1 MPEASAA
8 LSDLRVACDL
18 ADEIW
23 AGALLRPSTDS
34 IADVAAMSGDG
45 LVRVTESLAELARRV
60 QSLQAKCAAE
70 LASRSRSGGEDDVAR
85 RHGFSSA
92 ERLIASATGGRF
104 SDAAKLVA
112 VGEATAPRASFTGQ
126 ALPPRHPHLAAGLES
141 GSLCVDAAETIRRFL
156 DGVAPRADR
165 QQVDEAELLLV
176 ERAPTVG
183 VDGLTRLIKQLQAR
197 LDPDGVKPRE
207 DELRSQRGLRI
218 WEDRAGMIQ
227 LQGAFDPVNG
237 APIKLA
243 VEALVG
249 AELHRARDAK
259 RGFGAVAESECDA
272 DGVGIGVGAG
282 GANSA
287 GGVPARA
294 GVLDAIDESGTI
306 GGPDAIFDEQ
316 RTIAQMNADALAD
329 IARLSL
335 GAKQAPAALRQTT
348 VVARIDAGA
357 LADGR
362 GHGTIDGIDQPI
374 SVATVRELAM
384 SAGISPLLLGHR
396 SEPLELGR
404 AARLFTPAQK
414 LALVERDGGCAWP
427 SCNRPPSHTQA
438 HHIRWWKRHR
448 GRTDLGNGIMLCSH
462 HHHRVHDDG
471 WIITVRDAQTWF
483 TPPVHLDPQ
492 QRPRP
497 GNRRLPTMPRAA
509 VAAASV
515 ARVSAA

>member
-1 MPEASAA
+1 MPDATAA
-8 LSDLRVACDL
+8 LTELRSAC
-18 ADEIW
+18 AEIDGDW
-23 AGALLRPSTDS
+23 ANALPGES
-34 IADVAAMSGDG
+34 IDAQHDVRSMSGDG
-45 LVRVTESLAELARRV
+45 LVRVTESLAELSRRV
-60 QSLQAKCAAE
+60 QALQAKCAAE
-70 LASRSRSGGEDDVAR
+70 LSRRASMGGDDDVAR
-85 RHGFSSA
+85 RHGYASPA
-92 ERLIASATGGRF
+92 RLIASVTGGRF

-112 VGEATAPRASFTGQ
+112 VGEATASRASFTGET
-126 ALPPRHPHLAAGLES
+126 LPARHPHLAFGLEN
-141 GSLCVDAAETIRRFL
+141 GTLCVDAADTIRRFL
-156 DGVAPRADR
+156 DGVAVRADR
-165 QQVDEAELLLV
+165 IELGDAERFLV
-176 ERAPTVG
+176 ERAPLVG
-183 VDGLTRLIKQLQAR
+183 VDGLTRLVKQLQAR

-227 LQGAFDPVNG
+227 LQGAFDPANG

-243 VEALVG
+243 VEVLVS

-259 RGFGAVAESECDA
+259 RGFGASA
-272 DGVGIGVGAG
+272 DGEH
-282 GANSA
+282 
-287 GGVPARA
+287 ARA
-294 GVLDAIDESGTI
+294 DGEPDVLGEPDEL
-306 GGPDAIFDEQ
+306 FDEQ

-335 GAKQAPAALRQTT
+335 GAKQAPAALRQAT
-348 VVARIDAGA
+348 VVARIDADS
-357 LADGR
+357 LVTGR
-362 GHGTIDGIDQPI
+362 GRATIDGIDQPV
-374 SVATVRELAM
+374 SVATARELAM
-384 SAGISPLLLGHR
+384 AAGISPLLLDHR

-448 GRTDLGNGIMLCSH
+448 GRTDVDNGIMLCSH

-471 WIITVRDAQTWF
+471 WVITVRDAQTWF

-497 GNRRLPTMPRAA
+497 GNRRRLPRYGASGAPVAPVARVAR
-509 VAAASV
+509 VAAA
-515 ARVSAA
+515 

>member
-1 MPEASAA
+1 MPDATAALTELRSACAEIDGTWASA
-8 LSDLRVACDL
+8 LQG
-18 ADEIW
+18 E
-23 AGALLRPSTDS
+23 S
-34 IADVAAMSGDG
+34 IETEHDVRAMSGDG

-60 QSLQAKCAAE
+60 QALQAKAAAE
-70 LASRSRSGGEDDVAR
+70 LARRAQMGGDDDVAR
-85 RHGFSSA
+85 RHGYASPA
-92 ERLIASATGGRF
+92 RLIASVTGSRF

-112 VGEATAPRASFTGQ
+112 VGEATASRSSFTGEV
-126 ALPPRHPHLAAGLES
+126 LPARHPHLAAGLES
-141 GSLCVDAAETIRRFL
+141 GSLCVDAADTIRRFL
-156 DGVAPRADR
+156 DSVALRADR
-165 QQVDEAELLLV
+165 IELGEAERFLV
-176 ERAPTVG
+176 ERAPLVG
-183 VDGLTRLIKQLQAR
+183 VDGLVRLIKQLQAR

-227 LQGAFDPVNG
+227 LQGAFDPANG

-243 VEALVG
+243 VEALVS

-259 RGFGAVAESECDA
+259 RGFGASVDGEHVRAVGGLSRA
-272 DGVGIGVGAG
+272 DGE
-282 GANSA
+282 
-287 GGVPARA
+287 P
-294 GVLDAIDESGTI
+294 DEV
-306 GGPDAIFDEQ
+306 FDEQ

-335 GAKQAPAALRQTT
+335 GAKQAPAALRQVT
-348 VVARIDAGA
+348 VVARIDAESLVG
-357 LADGR
+357 
-362 GHGTIDGIDQPI
+362 GHGHATIDGIDQPV
-374 SVATVRELAM
+374 SVATARELAM
-384 SAGISPLLLGHR
+384 SAGISPLLLDHR

-427 SCNRPPSHTQA
+427 ACNRPPSHTQA

-471 WIITVRDAQTWF
+471 WVITVRDAQTWF
-483 TPPVHLDPQ
+483 TPPAHLDPQ

-497 GNRRLPTMPRAA
+497 GNRRLPTGWAA
-509 VAAASV
+509 ASGTPVARVAAA
-515 ARVSAA
+515 

>member
-8 LSDLRVACDL
+8 LSDLRVACVL

-23 AGALLRPSTDS
+23 SGALLRPSTDS
-34 IADVAAMSGDG
+34 AGDVAAMTGDG

-60 QSLQAKCAAE
+60 QALQAKCAAE
-70 LASRSRSGGEDDVAR
+70 LASRSRSGGDDDVAR
-85 RHGFSSA
+85 RHGFSSP
-92 ERLIASATGGRF
+92 ERLIASVTGGRF
-104 SDAAKLVA
+104 SEAAKLVA
-112 VGEATAPRASFTGQ
+112 VGEATAPRASFTGE

-156 DGVAPRADR
+156 DGVALRADR
-165 QQVDEAELLLV
+165 QQLGEAELLLA
-176 ERAPTVG
+176 ERAPMVG

-207 DELRSQRGLRI
+207 DELRANRGLRI

-227 LQGAFDPVNG
+227 LQGAFDPANG

-243 VEALVG
+243 VEALVS

-259 RGFGAVAESECDA
+259 RAFGPAANDGRGAWANDAE
-272 DGVGIGVGAG
+272 GLFG
-282 GANSA
+282 
-287 GGVPARA
+287 
-294 GVLDAIDESGTI
+294 
-306 GGPDAIFDEQ
+306 EQ

-335 GAKQAPAALRQTT
+335 GAKHAPAALRQAT

-384 SAGISPLLLGHR
+384 SAGISALLLDHR
-396 SEPLELGR
+396 TEPLELGR
-404 AARLFTPAQK
+404 AARLFTSAQK
-414 LALVERDGGCAWP
+414 LALIERDGGCAWP
-427 SCNRPPSHTQA
+427 ACNRPPSHTQA

-448 GRTDLGNGIMLCSH
+448 GRTDLDNGIMLCSH

-471 WIITVRDAQTWF
+471 WVITIRDSQSWF
-483 TPPVHLDPQ
+483 TPPAHLDPQ

-497 GNRRLPTMPRAA
+497 GNRRLLPPRADAPA
-509 VAAASV
+509 VAQGAA
-515 ARVSAA
+515 A

>member
-1 MPEASAA
+1 MPEATAA
-8 LSDLRVACDL
+8 LSELRVACAV
-18 ADEIW
+18 ADEVW
-23 AGALLRPSTDS
+23 AGAMLGVS
-34 IADVAAMSGDG
+34 ADPAGDVRVMSGDG

-60 QSLQAKCAAE
+60 QALQAKCAAE
-70 LASRSRSGGEDDVAR
+70 LASRSRGGGDDDVAR
-85 RHGFSSA
+85 RHGFSSP
-92 ERLIASATGGRF
+92 ERLIATVTGGRF

-112 VGEATAPRASFTGQ
+112 VGEATAPRASFTGEV
-126 ALPPRHPHLAAGLES
+126 LPPRHPHLAAGLES

-156 DGVAPRADR
+156 DGIAVRADR
-165 QQVDEAELLLV
+165 AELGEAERFLV
-176 ERAPTVG
+176 ERAPLVG
-183 VDGLTRLIKQLQAR
+183 VDGLTRLVKQLQAR

-207 DELRSQRGLRI
+207 DELRAHRGLRI

-227 LQGAFDPVNG
+227 LQGAFDPASG

-259 RGFGAVAESECDA
+259 RGFGGSV
-272 DGVGIGVGAG
+272 DGEQAPDG
-282 GANSA
+282 GEPHAM
-287 GGVPARA
+287 G
-294 GVLDAIDESGTI
+294 E
-306 GGPDAIFDEQ
+306 PDAIFDEQ

-335 GAKQAPAALRQTT
+335 GAKQAPAALRQAT
-348 VVARIDAGA
+348 VVARVDADS
-357 LADGR
+357 LATGR
-362 GHGTIDGIDQPI
+362 GHATIDGIDQPV

-384 SAGISPLLLGHR
+384 SAGISPLLLDHR

-404 AARLFTPAQK
+404 AVRLFTTAQK

-427 SCNRPPSHTQA
+427 ACNRPPSHTQA

-448 GRTDLGNGIMLCSH
+448 GRTDVDNGIMLCSH

-471 WIITVRDAQTWF
+471 WVITVHDAQTWF
-483 TPPVHLDPQ
+483 TPPAHLDPQ

-497 GNRRLPTMPRAA
+497 GNRRLSSAWMETAAPVVPVARAA
-509 VAAASV
+509 AA
-515 ARVSAA
+515 

>member
-8 LSDLRVACDL
+8 LSDLRVACEL
-18 ADEIW
+18 TDETW

-34 IADVAAMSGDG
+34 VADVVAMSGDG

-60 QSLQAKCAAE
+60 QALQAKCAAE
-70 LASRSRSGGEDDVAR
+70 IASRSRSGGEDDVAR
-85 RHGFSSA
+85 RHGYSSA
-92 ERLIASATGGRF
+92 ERLIASVTGGRF
-104 SDAAKLVA
+104 SDAAKLVT
-112 VGEATAPRASFTGQ
+112 VGEATAPRASFTGE

-156 DGVAPRADR
+156 DGVALRADR
-165 QQVDEAELLLV
+165 QQVSEAEMLLV
-176 ERAPTVG
+176 ERAPIVG
-183 VDGLTRLIKQLQAR
+183 VDGLTRLIKHLQAR

-259 RGFGAVAESECDA
+259 RGFGASVVEGQAG
-272 DGVGIGVGAG
+272 DGGQPQVGEPHAIG
-282 GANSA
+282 
-287 GGVPARA
+287 
-294 GVLDAIDESGTI
+294 E
-306 GGPDAIFDEQ
+306 PDDLFDER

-335 GAKQAPAALRQTT
+335 GAKQAPAALRQVT
-348 VVARIDAGA
+348 VVARIDAESLVG
-357 LADGR
+357 
-362 GHGTIDGIDQPI
+362 GHGHATIDGIDQPV
-374 SVATVRELAM
+374 SVATARELAM
-384 SAGISPLLLGHR
+384 SAGISPLLLDHR

-404 AARLFTPAQK
+404 AARLFTAAQK

-427 SCNRPPSHTQA
+427 ACNRPPSHTQA
-438 HHIRWWKRHR
+438 HHIKWWKRHR
-448 GRTDLGNGIMLCSH
+448 GRTDIGNGIMLCSH

-471 WIITVRDAQTWF
+471 WVITVRDAQTWF

-497 GNRRLPTMPRAA
+497 GNRRRHPTGWAEEGGGRGTPVAR
-509 VAAASV
+509 VAAA
-515 ARVSAA
+515 